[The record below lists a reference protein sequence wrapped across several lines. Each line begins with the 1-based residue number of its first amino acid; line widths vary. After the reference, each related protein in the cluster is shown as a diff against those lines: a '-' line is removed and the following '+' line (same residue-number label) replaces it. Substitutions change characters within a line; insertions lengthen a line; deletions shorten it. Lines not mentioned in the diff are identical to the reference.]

1 MKTTKEKLID
11 DILSVAFT
19 NADKTIII
27 RAKMKD
33 STMRSYAS
41 DYFIRKVN
49 EVLDKIERLKV
60 EIVSD
65 VVVGEW
71 TIDSSKEY
79 IL

>member
-1 MKTTKEKLID
+1 MKIKKEKLID
-11 DILSVAFT
+11 GILSVAFT

-33 STMRSYAS
+33 GTMRSYAS
-41 DYFIRKVN
+41 DHFIRKVD
-49 EVLDKIERLKV
+49 ELFDQIERLKV
-60 EIVSD
+60 ETVSD

-71 TIDSSKEY
+71 KIDNSKEY